1 LDNDDS
7 VSNFDD
13 AIAKKNRHNTASA
26 ASNVTQKNTV
36 INDDEDSQFI
46 NESTAM
52 DVTSKSKSLFGDLDD
67 DDLDDTEEDEDEE
80 EEEEET
86 VEQQQQQQQQQ
97 VQGQKADPVAKN
109 LNLEYDLS
117 QSSDEEE
124 EEDEENSELN
134 RTLQKLVGELSEIQ
148 DERKKREIE
157 IQPINNPVLK
167 AHLSSRLNKLI
178 DDERKKMAEIDEIKS
193 LLNK

>member
-1 LDNDDS
+1 
-7 VSNFDD
+7 
-13 AIAKKNRHNTASA
+13 
-26 ASNVTQKNTV
+26 
-36 INDDEDSQFI
+36 
-46 NESTAM
+46 M